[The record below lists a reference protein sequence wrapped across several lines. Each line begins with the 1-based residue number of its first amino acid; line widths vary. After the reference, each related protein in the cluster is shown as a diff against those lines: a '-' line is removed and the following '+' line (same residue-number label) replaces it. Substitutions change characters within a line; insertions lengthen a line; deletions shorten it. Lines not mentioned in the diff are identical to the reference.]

1 MSPVSEPPLLTA
13 NTSPPVP
20 PASEPTPEKVVVPE
34 RSVTVPLL
42 LPLTVKV
49 EALLVPVSVELP
61 LPTSVVIAL

>member
-1 MSPVSEPPLLTA
+1 M
-13 NTSPPVP
+13 
-20 PASEPTPEKVVVPE
+20 PE
-34 RSVTVPLL
+34 RSATVPLL